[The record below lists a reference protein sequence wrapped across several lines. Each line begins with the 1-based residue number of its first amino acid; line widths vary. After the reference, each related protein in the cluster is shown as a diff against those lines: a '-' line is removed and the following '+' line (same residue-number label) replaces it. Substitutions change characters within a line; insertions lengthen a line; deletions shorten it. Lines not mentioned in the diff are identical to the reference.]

1 MENNDLSRR
10 KFFSQLVHKAAEITL
25 GLKKAKQESQRIE
38 DFLASFDDYPIAGTY
53 PKELFEDEAEK
64 LGIDMD
70 ALGEK
75 EAIKL
80 IIQKKMFPNT
90 EKDS

>member
-1 MENNDLSRR
+1 MEINDLSRR
-10 KFFSQLVHKAAEITL
+10 RFFSQLVHKAVELTL
-25 GLKKAKQESQRIE
+25 GLEKAKQESDRIE

-53 PKELFEDEAEK
+53 PRELFEDEAKK

-80 IIQKKMFPNT
+80 IVQKKMFQNN
-90 EKDS
+90 EEDS

>member
-1 MENNDLSRR
+1 MEINDLSRR
-10 KFFSQLVHKAAEITL
+10 RFFSELVHKAVEFTL
-25 GLKKAKQESQRIE
+25 GLEKAKQESERIE
-38 DFLASFDDYPIAGTY
+38 DFLSSFDDYPIAGTY
-53 PKELFEDEAEK
+53 PRELFEDEAKK

-80 IIQKKMFPNT
+80 IVQKKMFSNN
-90 EKDS
+90 E